1 MQKKLNK
8 FFKDYDS
15 EIKKVKARSLSDS
28 ELGAV
33 SGGVGGANEATC
45 PVCGDAMPP
54 NGDGTWS
61 CASCNVLQFLSDA
74 EYIQVYKL
82 AKEEGKT
89 EGLVK
94 PVWGAQ
100 FGL

>member
-1 MQKKLNK
+1 MQKKLDK
-8 FFKDYDS
+8 LYKEYEG
-15 EIKKVKARSLSDS
+15 EIKKIRAKALSDE

-33 SGGVGGANEATC
+33 NGGVGGANEATC
-45 PVCGDAMPP
+45 PICGKAMPP

-61 CASCNVLQFLSDA
+61 CAHCNVLQFLSDA

-82 AKEEGKT
+82 AKADGKT
-89 EGLVK
+89 EGLIK